1 MYALFSGSYMYMPAT
16 LMDWCNFLD
25 YVLIFICKFIS
36 RVTLFFSSY
45 VYIKNRYRYRYR
57 YRYRQSKSHVS
68 INLLTYVS
76 RFIQS
81 IPHFKYPKIQM
92 NIL

>member
-45 VYIKNRYRYRYR
+45 VYIK
-57 YRYRQSKSHVS
+57 KSLS
-68 INLLTYVS
+68 LSLS
-76 RFIQS
+76 FIVIVIDNPSLMSQ
-81 IPHFKYPKIQM
+81 
-92 NIL
+92 